1 MTTAQVHSTL
11 RPSHSIRILAL
22 LGFAVFATVPDSVF
36 AASSIATSAVAAM
49 TLAPLP
55 DSNSTPA
62 PRDPFL
68 SPPPGALANAADT
81 SGMAAQSDLPPQ
93 EAVKLSTQGAFSLT
107 APKVG
112 DSLDYVVQVE
122 WEDTQVPVIVLAP
135 DSVDFPGFKV
145 VGQATVHKKLAS
157 GQAVRNHTEFV
168 FRLHAQTQGPG
179 KAASMKLRYLTGLS
193 RQEEAIF
200 IPTAHIDILPAP
212 VRLLDMLWF
221 KILLSLLALAAAGA
235 VGMASFKIASRKR
248 AEKSPKR
255 EDLKPEVVALKTRL
269 RSAQNSP
276 DASKEILLGMEALSV
291 RFLRNEL
298 EAAGQTPVQAKSK
311 SAEDSVAVA
320 ANAAQARFE
329 PLLDAYLRLVPA
341 TEPGAAAS
349 GGTALDWAKL
359 KDLFR
364 HARFAGGHK
373 EPHELQDGFRTFAK
387 CLKITGEDQHE

>member
-1 MTTAQVHSTL
+1 MTTAQVHPSH
-11 RPSHSIRILAL
+11 RPSQSLRILAL
-22 LGFAVFATVPDSVF
+22 LGIAAITAAPVPLF
-36 AASSIATSAVAAM
+36 AASPDANQAAAAA
-49 TLAPLP
+49 TLAPPP
-55 DSNSTPA
+55 DSSPA

-68 SPPPGALANAADT
+68 SPPPGALPDTGAAPLD
-81 SGMAAQSDLPPQ
+81 MPPQ
-93 EAVKLSTQGAFSLT
+93 EAVRLSTQGAFSLP
-107 APKVG
+107 APRVG

-122 WEDTQVPVIVLAP
+122 WEDTQVPVFVLAP

-145 VGQATVHKKLAS
+145 MGQATVHKKLAA
-157 GQAVRNHTEFV
+157 GQSVRNHTEFV
-168 FRLHAQTQGPG
+168 FRLQAQTQGPG

-193 RQEEAIF
+193 RQEEAVF

-221 KILLSLLALAAAGA
+221 KILLSLLALGAAGA
-235 VGMASFKIASRKR
+235 AGMASFKIASRKR

-255 EDLKPEVVALKTRL
+255 EDLKPAVLSLKSRL

-276 DASKEILLGMEALSV
+276 DAGKEILLEMEALSV

-311 SAEDSVAVA
+311 SPGDPA
-320 ANAAQARFE
+320 AGAAPAAPARFE

-341 TEPGAAAS
+341 TGTNAGAA

-373 EPHELQDGFRTFAK
+373 EPHELQDAFRTFAK